1 MCRRGQERLRSAL
14 NNVFGFHSFRSE
26 RQESAVR
33 AVVEGDKDVF
43 ICMPTGSGKSLC
55 YQLPAVIAEGV
66 TIVISPLIALIQ
78 DQIEHL
84 HIWKIQA
91 QSLNSKLSLEERKM
105 VLSDLWREK
114 PNVRLLY
121 VTPEMAASNTFGPI
135 IDSLL
140 ARNLLSYLVID
151 EAHCVSQW
159 GHDFRPDYL
168 KLGLLRSKTLGVPC
182 VALTATAS
190 KEVQDDVIASLQ
202 LKEPIAIFKSPC
214 FRANLF
220 YDVLFKEILNEPYVN
235 LKGFCEQALG
245 KKNSSGGF
253 GGCGIVYCRTRD
265 SCQEV
270 ADELTWRGVSA
281 KAYHAGLKNVERSAV
296 QQEWM
301 EGKVPVIVATISFGM
316 GVDKANVRFVAHWN
330 IAKSMAAYY
339 QESGRAGRDG
349 KPSFCRVYYSRT
361 DRDSITFL
369 IKKEITKMQIKRGF
383 IKSSDKSSMVG
394 FEALVS
400 FCEQQGCRH
409 AAIAKYFGD
418 EMPVCNRACDH
429 CKNPEIV
436 VKQMDSLQRL
446 DISKAQASVSKPL
459 AAGPFGYI
467 NDLYEGGKRG
477 YGFERY
483 GHEDG
488 DSESDGESKHR
499 KKEWNEFFQK
509 QMKLRKNGEPGKDI
523 FIPPGP
529 DCPLHDAANQK
540 IPKLSVK
547 AREHCLHM
555 LEEALIKNERQEVTK
570 AGRVDP
576 HSCAIEMEHEA
587 FKTTKMANLYKALM
601 LRKVAEINKST
612 ENGLPYPK
620 LADVDHGA
628 SAADGVDNNN
638 ETFVSASQLYSFK
651 RKRVGAG
658 VKSSSSPF
666 QTAAVLLKNSVP
678 VESEPGSSANLQD
691 PIYRSKKVRKK
702 MPQEGTDLSA
712 DSHGSSSQS
721 SPLCASPN
729 KKCTKKQLLAES
741 AKKDSQNI
749 TKFFQ
754 PSKPEIIA
762 KNSSKGLG
770 DSCSLVSS
778 TQEHS
783 RKELPSILTSTEL
796 DSSSDP
802 ECKTV
807 SVEAIE
813 QQLLCCH
820 RVEEKTSGRI
830 GSLGKACMSSK
841 VQQVALS
848 TGEKRP
854 TAVEEVGFFG
864 PKRQRASI
872 NYSILCPPDIKG
884 DKIKKKVTFDSSYQG
899 SSKEPPAASK
909 AGLLKQTADVVVNCL
924 TPYYKEGRFASKDLF
939 KAFARHLSHLLAA
952 RENASKKNVKEKVQ
966 KIIHCFF
973 KGGKKCES
981 ENDWRGLNAL

>member
-400 FCEQQGCRH
+400 FCEQQG
-409 AAIAKYFGD
+409 
-418 EMPVCNRACDH
+418 
-429 CKNPEIV
+429 
-436 VKQMDSLQRL
+436 
-446 DISKAQASVSKPL
+446 
-459 AAGPFGYI
+459 
-467 NDLYEGGKRG
+467 
-477 YGFERY
+477 Y

-601 LRKVAEINKST
+601 LRKINLIRAYHQIPVVPADIPKTAIMAPFGLFELVAEINKST